1 METKLNIWL
10 SRGLTLMGRTLL
22 AKSLGI
28 SKLVKTASM
37 LSVPQDVITKVQTKL
52 FNVLW
57 RNKKDKIK
65 REVLFQE
72 TSKGGLNF
80 PNFAT
85 TVKALRLSWIGR
97 LLNSP
102 TIDAWTAFQM
112 LFLKDMKVLTSCSS
126 AIIIKRN

>member
-1 METKLNIWL
+1 
-10 SRGLTLMGRTLL
+10 MGRTLL

-28 SKLVKTASM
+28 SKLVYTASM
-37 LSVPQDVITKVQTKL
+37 LSVPQEVITKVQTKL
-52 FNVLW
+52 FNFLW

-72 TSKGGLNF
+72 ASKGGLNF

-85 TVKALRLSWIGR
+85 TVNALRLSWIGR

-102 TIDAWTAFQM
+102 ATDAWTAIPNASFE
-112 LFLKDMKVLTSCSS
+112 
-126 AIIIKRN
+126 RY